1 MVLKVTVFGLIP
13 FFNVSENNFEAS
25 CRWPLNSII
34 LSCSPVDIP
43 VKSGGNIWLHG
54 GRVLS
59 ERVHENLRFLWVSAD
74 QFKRKS
80 EGMDSFTSHTL
91 LQNQEEQTE
100 NLNAHA
106 RAYFFLPTLT

>member
-13 FFNVSENNFEAS
+13 FFNISGKNFEAS

-34 LSCSPVDIP
+34 LSCSLVDIP

-74 QFKRKS
+74 QFERKMCVVGWLFHIPHFITK
-80 EGMDSFTSHTL
+80 E
-91 LQNQEEQTE
+91 EEQTE
-100 NLNAHA
+100 NLNVHA
-106 RAYFFLPTLT
+106 RAYFFLPT